1 MAEPPAIISC
11 LLQLGKLWSSHRFRS
26 FSEKMEPSKKW
37 FAHAMVCQLQSVL
50 NSFVEV
56 AQNYNFQKTVEAGN
70 TPPPSILLSCFIG
83 FDKLLENTRGAMNGS
98 SSSFLFSSQP
108 LLFTKGWLVASGSYS
123 FPSSWPLTP
132 CKNFAEEGKSC
143 AFGRS
148 CDYEHKLYPKGYTK
162 KVQALICKW
171 VKDTSSVKFASFVR
185 ESDRNVTFVPRNNN
199 NNNEDSPNNDTN
211 SQTGTNTESP
221 DALSNNSNDS
231 TPSTAT

>member
-1 MAEPPAIISC
+1 
-11 LLQLGKLWSSHRFRS
+11 
-26 FSEKMEPSKKW
+26 
-37 FAHAMVCQLQSVL
+37 MVCQLQSVL

-56 AQNYNFQKTVEAGN
+56 AQNYNFQKAVEAGN
-70 TPPPSILLSCFIG
+70 IPTPSILSSCFIG
-83 FDKLLENTRGAMNGS
+83 FDKLLENTRGAMNDS

-108 LLFTKGWLVASGSYS
+108 LSFKEKRKRESPPKKGDPKRNRSGEPSTKDWLVASGSYS

-132 CKNFAEEGKSC
+132 CKNFAKEDKSC

-171 VKDTSSVKFASFVR
+171 AKDTSSVKFASFVR
-185 ESDRNVTFVPRNNN
+185 ESDRNVIFVPRNNN